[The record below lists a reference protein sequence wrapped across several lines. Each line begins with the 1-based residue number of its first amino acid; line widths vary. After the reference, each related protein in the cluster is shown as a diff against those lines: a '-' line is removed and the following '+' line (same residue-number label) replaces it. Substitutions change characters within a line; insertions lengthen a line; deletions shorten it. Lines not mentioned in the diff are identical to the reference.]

1 VAGDDPA
8 AGDDYQQSVDYLQR
22 TPVDL
27 ALARSRLVY
36 GEWLRRQ
43 RRRRDARGQLRGALE
58 SFERMRVR
66 GFAGRA
72 RAELAATGEQ
82 AQTRS
87 DSVGLRL
94 TPQELQIAQ
103 LAATGAANREIATR
117 LFLSAATVDYHL
129 RSVYR
134 KLGVSRR
141 VLLAQA
147 LSDAGLAA

>member
-1 VAGDDPA
+1 MSLPASRPATA
-8 AGDDYQQSVDYLQR
+8 AGDDYQQSVDHLEQ

-43 RRRRDARGQLRGALE
+43 WRR
-58 SFERMRVR
+58 
-66 GFAGRA
+66 
-72 RAELAATGEQ
+72 
-82 AQTRS
+82 
-87 DSVGLRL
+87 
-94 TPQELQIAQ
+94 
-103 LAATGAANREIATR
+103 GAANRDIATR

-134 KLGVSRR
+134 KLGASRR
-141 VLLAQA
+141 VLLARA